1 MELTDN
7 AYLAQ
12 LKKLGLAGIK
22 ADAPEPFC
30 KQCQDLGT
38 YEVFYFECREFPI
51 VTLQKVYEV
60 MGLGWQ
66 SKKHMSEAHRCK
78 QCYERF
84 EKRHDEMVEM
94 IKDAPNKVEE
104 NKIKVRIANH
114 WWGRQETEG

>member
-12 LKKLGLAGIK
+12 LKKLGLASIK

-38 YEVFYFECREFPI
+38 YEVFYFESREQPI
-51 VTLQKVYEV
+51 YGLQEVYRV

-78 QCYERF
+78 QCYPRF
-84 EKRHDEMVEM
+84 EKKHNKIVET
-94 IKDAPNKVEE
+94 IKNASNKVDELFAKAE
-104 NKIKVRIANH
+104 LAKH
-114 WWGRQETEG
+114 WGRGVAKG